1 MWSKW
6 TKASLK
12 SSFKGI
18 IQTKGLNERVI
29 FKEKEKWNTQKPWS
43 TKQKKQVSFW
53 VSSEESS
60 KDKAKG
66 PIYILY

>member
-1 MWSKW
+1 MQSKW
-6 TKASLK
+6 TTASLK
-12 SSFKGI
+12 SNFKGI
-18 IQTKGLNERVI
+18 IQTEGLNERFI
-29 FKEKEKWNTQKPWS
+29 FKEEKWNTQKHWS

-60 KDKAKG
+60 TDKAKG